1 MTQLDAA
8 RTAQLEL
15 RGALDTK
22 GTRPRD
28 TVANTVARVGAALV
42 MLSMFTITMLVFYGF
57 WALGTWIGLDE
68 IHK

>member
-22 GTRPRD
+22 ATRRRD
-28 TVANTVARVGAALV
+28 AVTSTVARVGAAMV
-42 MLSMFTITMLVFYGF
+42 MLSMFAITMLVFCGF